1 MKQEGTINF
10 VVTGANTNLAL
21 LLRVFPD
28 IKCKISKITIMGGAI
43 GLGNWSPAA

>member
-1 MKQEGTINF
+1 MNF

-21 LLRVFPD
+21 LLKVFPD
-28 IKCKISKITIMGGAI
+28 IKSKIAKIVIMGGSI